1 VPDEELPQPS
11 SPDVESSETDD
22 AAAAG
27 SFAYF
32 SLEGDRFN
40 APGMPADTARE
51 IGAYRE
57 ALVEI
62 AKELWKQ
69 ANPDRRR
76 VPGGFEA
83 AFDLRLTTVTGGSA
97 RPQMILNRP
106 ARGVS
111 DEEWAEWVPFF
122 ERARD
127 VATQDVQEVGQTEA
141 VPDHVTPKVRTA
153 LGKVGATLMP
163 TERITL
169 GSPGPQA
176 PRAELTARV
185 REVLRRIDDE
195 LPPATRDV
203 ALVGVVTEY
212 DSRTRSFDLVRDDNG
227 KTVKCIVEHFDAE
240 LAERVRS
247 HMSVDGV
254 TAPDVRVEGQTLEP
268 DDEKIRQVH
277 NVHALEVVWTV
288 TQKVVVHRIRELAKL
303 KPGWLGP
310 GTDAPTPDLAALLEP
325 LAGDIT
331 ALGIP
336 VSIVP
341 NAAGSLVLEW
351 RANDIEYTAELDA
364 QRRLFMCA
372 DNVVTDALDER
383 EVEFDPDLLRRFLAQ
398 GVME

>member
-1 VPDEELPQPS
+1 MSDDDVPPPT
-11 SPDVESSETDD
+11 PTDVEEAQVDD
-22 AAAAG
+22 ASAG
-27 SFAYF
+27 SFAFF

-69 ANPDRRR
+69 ANPDRLR
-76 VPGGFEA
+76 VPGGFDA
-83 AFDLRLTTVTGGSA
+83 AFDLRLTNVTRGSA

-122 ERARD
+122 EQARD
-127 VATQDVQEVGQTEA
+127 TATHDVQEVSRTEA
-141 VPDHVTPKVRTA
+141 VPAHITPKVRTA
-153 LGKVGATLMP
+153 LGKVGATLLP

-169 GSPGPQA
+169 GAPSAQA
-176 PRAELTARV
+176 PRAQLTARV
-185 REVLRRIDDE
+185 REVLRRVDE
-195 LPPATRDV
+195 ALPPAMRDV

-212 DSRTRSFDLVRDDNG
+212 DSLTRSFDLVRDDTG
-227 KTVKCIVEHFDAE
+227 KKVKCIVDNFDAE

-268 DDEKIRQVH
+268 EDQQIRQIH
-277 NVHALEVVWTV
+277 NVHHLEVVWTV
-288 TQKVVVHRIRELAKL
+288 VEKVVVHRIRELAKL
-303 KPGWLGP
+303 KPGWLAP
-310 GTDAPTPDLAALLEP
+310 GADAPTPELAQLLEQV
-325 LAGDIT
+325 AGDIS

-336 VSIVP
+336 VSVVP
-341 NAAGSLVLEW
+341 TGAGSLVLEW
-351 RANDIEYTAELDA
+351 RAGDVEYTAELAAD
-364 QRRLFMCA
+364 RSLLLVA
-372 DNVVTDALDER
+372 DNVVTDDLAER
-383 EVEFDPDLLRRFLAQ
+383 ELPFDPDVLRRFLRTGAMQ
-398 GVME
+398 

>member
-1 VPDEELPQPS
+1 MSDDDVPPPTS
-11 SPDVESSETDD
+11 TDVEQAPADD
-22 AAAAG
+22 AAAG
-27 SFAYF
+27 SFAFF

-51 IGAYRE
+51 IGSYRE

-69 ANPDRRR
+69 ANPDRLR
-76 VPGGFEA
+76 VPGGFDA
-83 AFDLRLTTVTGGSA
+83 AFDLRLTNVTRGSA

-122 ERARD
+122 EQARD
-127 VATQDVQEVGQTEA
+127 TATQDVQEVRRTDA
-141 VPDHVTPKVRTA
+141 VPAHITPKVRTA
-153 LGKVGATLMP
+153 LGKVGATLLP

-169 GSPGPQA
+169 GSPSAQA
-176 PRAELTARV
+176 LRAQLTARV
-185 REVLRRIDDE
+185 REVLRRVDE
-195 LPPATRDV
+195 VLPPAMRDV

-212 DSRTRSFDLVRDDNG
+212 DSLTRSFDLVRDVTG
-227 KTVKCIVEHFDAE
+227 RKVKCIVDTFDAE

-268 DDEKIRQVH
+268 EDQQIRQIY
-277 NVHALEVVWTV
+277 NVHHLGVVWTV
-288 TQKVVVHRIRELAKL
+288 AEKVVVHRIRELVKL

-310 GTDAPTPDLAALLEP
+310 GTDAPTPELAQLLEQ
-325 LAGDIT
+325 LAGDIS

-336 VSIVP
+336 MSIVP
-341 NAAGSLVLEW
+341 TGAGSLVLEW
-351 RANDIEYTAELDA
+351 HAGDVEYTAELGAD
-364 QRRLFMCA
+364 RSLLLVA
-372 DNVVTDALDER
+372 DNVVTDDLAER
-383 EVEFDPDLLRRFLAQ
+383 ELPFDSDVLRRFLRTGA
-398 GVME
+398 ME

>member
-1 VPDEELPQPS
+1 VSDDEV
-11 SPDVESSETDD
+11 SPPTSTDAGPAQAD
-22 AAAAG
+22 DGAAEA
-27 SFAYF
+27 FAFF

-69 ANPDRRR
+69 ANPDRLR
-76 VPGGFEA
+76 VPGGFDA
-83 AFDLRLTTVTGGSA
+83 AFDLRLTNVTRGSA

-122 ERARD
+122 EQARD
-127 VATQDVQEVGQTEA
+127 TATQDVREIGRTEA
-141 VPDHVTPKVRTA
+141 VPAHISPKVRTA
-153 LGKVGATLMP
+153 LGKVGATLLP

-169 GSPGPQA
+169 GSPSAQA
-176 PRAELTARV
+176 PRAQLTARV
-185 REVLRRIDDE
+185 REVLRRVDE
-195 LPPATRDV
+195 VLPPAMRDV

-212 DSRTRSFDLVRDDNG
+212 DSLTRSFDLVRDDTG
-227 KTVKCIVEHFDAE
+227 KKVKCIVDNFDAE

-268 DDEKIRQVH
+268 EDQQIRQIH
-277 NVHALEVVWTV
+277 NVHQLEVVWTV
-288 TQKVVVHRIRELAKL
+288 AEKVVVHRIRELAKL

-310 GTDAPTPDLAALLEP
+310 GTDAPTRELAQLLEQV
-325 LAGDIT
+325 AGDIT
-331 ALGIP
+331 AVGIP
-336 VSIVP
+336 VAIVP
-341 NAAGSLVLEW
+341 TGDGSLVLEW
-351 RANDIEYTAELDA
+351 RAGEVEYTAELAAD
-364 QRRLFMCA
+364 QSLLLVA
-372 DNVVTDALDER
+372 DNIVTDDLAER
-383 EVEFDPDLLRRFLAQ
+383 ELPFDPDILRRFLRTGAMQ
-398 GVME
+398 

>member
-1 VPDEELPQPS
+1 MSDDDVPPPT
-11 SPDVESSETDD
+11 PTDVEQAQADD
-22 AAAAG
+22 AAAG
-27 SFAYF
+27 SFAFF

-69 ANPDRRR
+69 ANPGRLR
-76 VPGGFEA
+76 VPGGFDA
-83 AFDLRLTTVTGGSA
+83 AFDLRLTNVTRGSS

-111 DEEWAEWVPFF
+111 DEEWADWLPFF
-122 ERARD
+122 EQARD
-127 VATQDVQEVGQTEA
+127 TATQDVQEVSRTEA
-141 VPDHVTPKVRTA
+141 VPARITPKVRTA
-153 LGKVGATLMP
+153 LGKVGATLLP

-169 GSPGPQA
+169 GSPSAQA
-176 PRAELTARV
+176 PRAQLTARV
-185 REVLRRIDDE
+185 REVLRRVDE
-195 LPPATRDV
+195 ALPPAIRDV

-212 DSRTRSFDLVRDDNG
+212 NSLTRSFDLVRDDTG
-227 KTVKCIVEHFDAE
+227 KKVKCIVDNFDAE

-268 DDEKIRQVH
+268 EDQQIRQIH
-277 NVHALEVVWTV
+277 NVHHLEVVWTV
-288 TQKVVVHRIRELAKL
+288 AEKVVVHRIRELATL
-303 KPGWLGP
+303 KPGWLAP
-310 GTDAPTPDLAALLEP
+310 GTDAPSPELAQLLEQV
-325 LAGDIT
+325 AGDIS

-341 NAAGSLVLEW
+341 TGAGSLVLEW
-351 RANDIEYTAELDA
+351 RAGDVEYTAELAAD
-364 QRRLFMCA
+364 RSLLLVA
-372 DNVVTDALDER
+372 DNVVTDDLAER
-383 EVEFDPDLLRRFLAQ
+383 ESPFDPDVLRRFLRTGAMQ
-398 GVME
+398 